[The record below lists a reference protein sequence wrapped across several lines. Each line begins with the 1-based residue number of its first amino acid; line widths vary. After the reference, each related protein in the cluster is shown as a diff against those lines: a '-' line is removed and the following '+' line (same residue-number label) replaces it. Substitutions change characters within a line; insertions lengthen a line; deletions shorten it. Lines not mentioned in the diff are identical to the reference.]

1 MNESP
6 LGNSPS
12 PLSLDIVRTVRGSID
27 EESMQELED
36 VVLDWIDKRCKR
48 QINGGNY
55 DATVALSDVYHEEF
69 EPRYVPTGETESL
82 LEELIPF
89 ETVLNATPESGT
101 DGTDTAWERIGHLV
115 FQHIIDCLEARNAIL
130 YVYDRQ
136 RVRTRVAEIARY
148 FALMRQRLDS
158 ETPYEFSPNLV
169 KMIKMDVLDREAP
182 KWGAD
187 GTKIHHCFQSTYET
201 VKNRDPA
208 AEFDRAFESRSE
220 WTDAVHEGLT
230 LLQKWADT
238 YDFNRLAKY
247 QARSFRRLFLQAV
260 TKDGTNSQSHV
271 ITASTGGGK
280 TEAFFLPILGYAI
293 VAHLADIDG
302 ARAILGYPRV
312 DLCNNQFQRFIGY
325 IYQLHRELGVEE
337 GCAFEDAPITIG
349 LQHSRSSNAAFECP
363 VDSCE
368 GEVTAREIEE
378 DDDYS
383 KPEFYACDGSLG
395 HEFRFATGRRD
406 KAVDISVTT
415 PDSLHRRLMDGRGRS
430 AFWNREHPP
439 KFIGLDEVHV
449 YSSQY
454 GMHVA
459 NVMRRL
465 QQTVRGSDIDQE
477 PVTFASSATISNAE
491 EFTRRIFGTDAAQ
504 ETRPRRWKN
513 EDTRESELEPKGRE
527 YVIFV
532 KSTDPRTVE
541 IPTGDS
547 VFRPPSEW
555 AEDETVE
562 TTASNLSCMV
572 QIAFGFYHTIHKEY
586 GDEAK
591 NKILGFVDSIDSVGR
606 LGEYVA
612 DAENPSDPD
621 DDSLFELRSPDAR
634 LVEDIPRNPDC
645 PKQQFQVSIAILYSV
660 ILQAG
665 SYQPNCRERKKRRP

>member
-1 MNESP
+1 MSESP
-6 LGNSPS
+6 LSNSPS
-12 PLSLDIVRTVRGSID
+12 LLSLDIVRTVRGSIN

-36 VVLDWIDKRCKR
+36 DVLDWIDKRCKR
-48 QINGGNY
+48 QINGGDY

-69 EPRYVPTGETESL
+69 EPKYVPTGETDSL
-82 LEELIPF
+82 LEDLIPF
-89 ETVLNATPESGT
+89 ETVLNATPESEI
-101 DGTDTAWERIGHLV
+101 DATDTAWERIGHLV
-115 FQHIIDCLEARNAIL
+115 FQQVVDCLEARNAIL

-158 ETPYEFSPNLV
+158 ETPYELSPNLV
-169 KMIKMDVLDREAP
+169 KMIKMDVLDRKAP
-182 KWGAD
+182 KWGDD
-187 GTKIHHCFQSTYET
+187 GTKTHHCFQSTYESI
-201 VKNRDPA
+201 KDQAPA
-208 AEFDRAFESRSE
+208 AEFDQAFESRSE
-220 WTDAVHEGLT
+220 WTDTVYDGLT
-230 LLQKWADT
+230 LLQNWANT
-238 YDFNRLAKY
+238 YNFSQLAKY
-247 QARSFRRLFLQAV
+247 QARSFRRLFLESV
-260 TKDGTNSQSHV
+260 TKRREDSQSHV

-280 TEAFFLPILGYAI
+280 TEAFFLPILAYAV

-302 ARAILGYPRV
+302 TRAILGYPRV

-325 IYQLHRELGVEE
+325 IYQLHRELEAEE
-337 GCAFEDAPITIG
+337 GCALEEAPITIG
-349 LQHSRSSNAAFECP
+349 LQHSRSSDAAFECP

-368 GEVTAREIEE
+368 DEVTARELEG

-383 KPEFYACDGSLG
+383 KPEYYACDGSSG

-406 KAVDISVTT
+406 KAVDISITT

-430 AFWNREHPP
+430 AFWNRNHPP
-439 KFIGLDEVHV
+439 KFIELDEVHV

-465 QQTVRGSDIDQE
+465 RQTVCGSDTDQA

-491 EFTRRIFGTDAAQ
+491 EFTRRIFGTDSAR
-504 ETRPRRWKN
+504 ETRPRQWKN
-513 EDTRESELEPKGRE
+513 DDTRESELEPKGRE
-527 YVIFV
+527 YVIFI

-555 AEDETVE
+555 TEDETVE

-612 DAENPSDPD
+612 DAEDPSDPD
-621 DDSLFELRSPDAR
+621 DDSLFELQAPDAR

-645 PKQQFQVSIAILYSV
+645 PKQQFQGGQKNTNRRCAIRFHRTSI
-660 ILQAG
+660 
-665 SYQPNCRERKKRRP
+665 